1 MPVRRRQRLFGIAAS
16 PMKGSDDMDRKSR
29 KFILDVLRDH
39 KIMSLATIRP
49 DGYPQATTVA
59 YANDGLTLYFACDRD
74 GQKARN
80 IKKCKKVSLTI
91 DRDCEDWSKI
101 KGLSMAATAEVL
113 QEPAAIRRGLKRL
126 DSKFP
131 EMGEMSEEDLAA
143 TAVIKVMP
151 KVISVIDYRKGFG
164 HTDLVKV

>member
-1 MPVRRRQRLFGIAAS
+1 MN
-16 PMKGSDDMDRKSR
+16 RKIR
-29 KFILDVLRDH
+29 KFILDLLRDH

-74 GQKARN
+74 SQKARN

-91 DRDCEDWSKI
+91 DRDCEDLCKI
-101 KGLSMAATAEVL
+101 KGLSMAAAAEVL
-113 QEPAAIRRGLKRL
+113 KEPAAVRRALKRL

-143 TAVIKVMP
+143 TAVVKVMP

-164 HTDLVKV
+164 HTDLVKA

>member
-1 MPVRRRQRLFGIAAS
+1 
-16 PMKGSDDMDRKSR
+16 MDRKIR

-39 KIMSLATIRP
+39 NIMSLATMRP

-74 GQKARN
+74 SQKARN
-80 IKKCKKVSLTI
+80 IRKCKKVSLTI

-101 KGLSMAATAEVL
+101 KGLSMAAAAEVL
-113 QEPAAIRRGLKRL
+113 KETTAVERGLKLL

-143 TAVIKVMP
+143 TAVVKVMP

>member
-1 MPVRRRQRLFGIAAS
+1 
-16 PMKGSDDMDRKSR
+16 MKGSDAMDRKIR

-39 KIMSLATIRP
+39 KIMSLATLRP

-59 YANDGLTLYFACDRD
+59 YANDGLALYFACDRD
-74 GQKARN
+74 SQKARN
-80 IKKCKKVSLTI
+80 IKKCRKVSLTI
-91 DRDCEDWSKI
+91 DRDCADWSKI
-101 KGLSMAATAEVL
+101 KGPSMAATAEVL
-113 QEPAAIRRGLKRL
+113 KEPAAIRRGLKRL
-126 DSKFP
+126 DGKFP

-143 TAVIKVMP
+143 TAIVKVMP